1 MKIIEVYLTD
11 FRNYSKKSLEFSPEI
26 TLIVGSN
33 AAGKTNILEAVY
45 LLSTGESWRAE
56 DAGEM
61 VGFGGEVGHVEG
73 IVSENSEYSEDQ
85 KFRGSDNQSIR
96 QSGSQ
101 SLLSVPDKIKL
112 QIILT
117 RGLLNG
123 QRVSKIGF
131 KSDGSPRRKTDFS
144 GVFKV
149 VLFEPESLQIII
161 GDPAQRRKFLDE
173 ILKQTDKD
181 YANSLSVYAKALR
194 VRNKLL
200 DAIRDGRS
208 RRDGLEYWERAMVK
222 HGELLQNKRREL
234 VEWINFKTDKLQ
246 IEYQLNSISAD
257 RLEKY
262 REREIEA
269 GFTFVGPQRD
279 ELQIQKRLTG
289 QQVNRL
295 KSLQPASLPAFQ
307 PLSAFGSRG
316 EQRMAVLR
324 LKLLEAKW
332 IEEKTEVSPVIL
344 LDDIFSELDEEHEKM
359 VGELVKGRQTII
371 TATEIH
377 KGHYPEAKVV
387 ELK

>member
-1 MKIIEVYLTD
+1 MFQCSKSITSIALSN
-11 FRNYSKKSLEFSPEI
+11 FRNYRKKSFEFSPKT
-26 TLIVGSN
+26 TLIIGPNGS
-33 AAGKTNILEAVY
+33 GKTNILEAVY
-45 LLSTGESWRAE
+45 LLATGESWRTE

-61 VGFGGEVGHVEG
+61 VGFGGEVAHVNGETVQELGVRSKELEG
-73 IVSENSEYSEDQ
+73 G
-85 KFRGSDNQSIR
+85 KT
-96 QSGSQ
+96 
-101 SLLSVPDKIKL
+101 KL
-112 QIILT
+112 HLVLT
-117 RGLLNG
+117 RGIVG
-123 QRVSKIGF
+123 GKRVAKIGF
-131 KSDGSPRRKTDFS
+131 KVDEMPRRKTDFS
-144 GVFKV
+144 RVFKV
-149 VLFEPESLQIII
+149 VLFEPESLQIVI
-161 GDPAQRRKFLDE
+161 GDPSQRRKFLDE

-181 YANSLSVYAKALR
+181 YANSLSVYSKALR

-222 HGELLQNKRREL
+222 HGELLQSKRREL
-234 VEWINFKTDKLQ
+234 VEWINFKTDSLQ
-246 IEYQLNSISAD
+246 IDYQLNAISMD
-257 RLEKY
+257 RLDKY

-344 LDDIFSELDEEHEKM
+344 LDDIFSELDSEHEKM
-359 VGELVKGRQTII
+359 VGGLIEGRQAVI

-377 KGHYPEAKVV
+377 RGHYPEAEVV
-387 ELK
+387 ELI